1 MNVPNGEWAEF
12 LHAKGKKFTSFADV
26 RAEIEAETDR
36 MTGRSLEIIFIFR
49 KMIKIYIDYNH
60 IDIKDPT
67 QNIFKKILKIRSE
80 LS

>member
-36 MTGRSLEIIFIFR
+36 MTGRSLEIIFIFQR
-49 KMIKIYIDYNH
+49 MIKMYIDNKFLAKN
-60 IDIKDPT
+60 IVKDLVS
-67 QNIFKKILKIRSE
+67 KILR
-80 LS
+80 